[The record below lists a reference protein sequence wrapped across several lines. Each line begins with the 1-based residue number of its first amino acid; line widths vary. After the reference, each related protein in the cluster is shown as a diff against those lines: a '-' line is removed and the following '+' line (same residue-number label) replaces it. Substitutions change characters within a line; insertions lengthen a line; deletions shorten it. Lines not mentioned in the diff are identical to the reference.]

1 MGANK
6 KRIPRQRLEELLW
19 LQCAHIDGLTE
30 KIQLL
35 RKQNDLL
42 RTANQQL
49 REQVSPVPKVKR
61 YPTTYAK
68 KSAAKATPAAT
79 YRAPKVKTAKG
90 GWAGATA
97 RFNLS

>member
-19 LQCAHIDGLTE
+19 LQCAHIEVLTE

-42 RTANQQL
+42 RTANEQL
-49 REQVSPVPKVKR
+49 REKLGLVPKVKR
-61 YPTTYAK
+61 YPNSYAK
-68 KSAAKATPAAT
+68 KP
-79 YRAPKVKTAKG
+79 TAKLDTG
-90 GWAGATA
+90 SYVSSTEG
-97 RFNLS
+97 